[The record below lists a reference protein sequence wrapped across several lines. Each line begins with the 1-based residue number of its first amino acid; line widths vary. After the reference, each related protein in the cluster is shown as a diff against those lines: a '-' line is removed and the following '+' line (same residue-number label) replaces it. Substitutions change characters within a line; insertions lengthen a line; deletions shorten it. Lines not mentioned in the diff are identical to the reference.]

1 MHKLRIV
8 VPLLVLLVLV
18 ACTMSL
24 GVKPWAEQTSKER
37 LTWIM
42 GVYNSQDRDYRA
54 MAQMTNLTDTQKSM
68 MVKKKAVMTQLYPMI
83 DAYRLTVESGGTP
96 SKETEQTILNMLNQL
111 QSLGG

>member
-1 MHKLRIV
+1 MRKLRIA
-8 VPLLVLLVLV
+8 VPFLALLLLM

-54 MAQMTNLTDTQKSM
+54 MSQMTNLTPAQKSM
-68 MVKKKAVMTQLYPMI
+68 MTKKKAIMVQLYPLI
-83 DAYRLTVESGGTP
+83 DAYRLTVEAGGTP
-96 SKETEQTILNMLNQL
+96 SRETEQTILNMLNQL